1 MPLTAIRRERRL
13 PGPGTVTVRINEK
26 VQPADIVG
34 EAEVSPHHTFLDISR
49 GLGVSEREVP
59 RYLRREIGGRVEADE
74 IIAGPVG
81 IARRSIRA
89 PSDGRLVSLSG
100 GRVLFEARSSPYR
113 LRAGMPGSVVGTDA
127 SSVVSIE
134 TTGALIQGVWGNGV
148 YDWGV
153 LRQIGEGPSERLL
166 PDKMDIILRGSV
178 LIAGV
183 CEDAPA
189 LREAAEL
196 SVRGLILGSMASSL
210 LSVAK
215 NMPYPIILTDGFG
228 EVPMHTPAF
237 NLLISNVGREV
248 TVNAGTDD
256 LVSGQHPEVII
267 PLPAT
272 SAVEI
277 SEGLVQLKP
286 GVRVR
291 ALRRPHAGAVGQVRE
306 VLSGALAMPSGI
318 MANCARVELEGI
330 GAAVIPVSN
339 LEVLK

>member
-1 MPLTAIRRERRL
+1 
-13 PGPGTVTVRINEK
+13 
-26 VQPADIVG
+26 
-34 EAEVSPHHTFLDISR
+34 
-49 GLGVSEREVP
+49 
-59 RYLRREIGGRVEADE
+59 
-74 IIAGPVG
+74 
-81 IARRSIRA
+81 
-89 PSDGRLVSLSG
+89 
-100 GRVLFEARSSPYR
+100 
-113 LRAGMPGSVVGTDA
+113 MPGSVVGTDA

-134 TTGALIQGVWGNGV
+134 TTGALIQGVWGNGL

-153 LRQIGEGPSERLL
+153 LRQIGEGASERLL

-196 SVRGLILGSMASSL
+196 SVRGVILGSMASAL
-210 LSVAK
+210 LPIAK
-215 NMPYPIILTDGFG
+215 SMPYPIVLIEGFG
-228 EVPMHTPAF
+228 ELPMSGPAYS
-237 NLLISNVGREV
+237 LLTSNVGREV

-256 LVSGQHPEVII
+256 LVAGQHPEVII

-272 SAVEI
+272 SSVDIA
-277 SEGLVQLKP
+277 EGLVQLKP

-291 ALRRPHAGAVGQVRE
+291 VLRRPHSGAVGQVRE
-306 VLSGALAMPSGI
+306 VIAGAMPMPSGI

-339 LEVLK
+339 LEVIK